1 MSNFKIYAKAILI
14 PVILGIIFGFITY
27 LSIDYN
33 TLIQPTFAP
42 PGYLFPIVWTIL
54 YILMGVSYGILKTN
68 NLTSNKINRIYYL
81 QLFFNLLW
89 PVFFFTLKWRL
100 FAFIW
105 LLCLI
110 VLILKMIFK
119 FYNQNKL
126 AGLLQIPYL
135 LWCIF
140 ASVLNFS
147 IYYLNK

>member
-1 MSNFKIYAKAILI
+1 MSNFKNYAQAILL
-14 PVILGIIFGFITY
+14 PAILGIISGLITY

-33 TLIQPTFAP
+33 SLIQPVFAP
-42 PGYLFPIVWTIL
+42 PSFLFPIVWTIL

-68 NLTSNKINRIYYL
+68 NLTSDKISRIYYL

-89 PVFFFTLKWRL
+89 PIFFFTLKWRL

-105 LLCLI
+105 LL
-110 VLILKMIFK
+110 VLILLIVKMIIK

-126 AGLLQIPYL
+126 AGLLQVPYL
-135 LWCIF
+135 LWCLF
-140 ASVLNFS
+140 AAILNFS